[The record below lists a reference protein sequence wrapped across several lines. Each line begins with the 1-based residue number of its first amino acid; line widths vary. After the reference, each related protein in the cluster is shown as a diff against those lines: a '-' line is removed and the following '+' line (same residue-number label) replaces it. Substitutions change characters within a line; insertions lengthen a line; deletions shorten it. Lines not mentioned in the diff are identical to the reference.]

1 MSTSTMVCT
10 IKSKSNEYFS
20 PDNILLTNRNNVE
33 CINTFERTCASDLRG
48 SMQIISVMSYSS
60 DLNLSL
66 DSIHDNPDP
75 F

>member
-1 MSTSTMVCT
+1 MVCT

-33 CINTFERTCASDLRG
+33 CICISTFESTCASDLRV
-48 SMQIISVMSYSS
+48 SMQFIGVMSYSS
-60 DLNLSL
+60 YLNLSL